1 MDSVVDVLDLPA
13 TGDTDVPQRELRILC
28 GAHAGA
34 RAPLRESDACLAI
47 GRATDNDIVL
57 RDSPGSTTGATI
69 ARNVDGWTWTAK
81 SGAAPIA
88 LPLGAAVRFGSAV
101 LTIDDPRAPWPDV
114 DRLVIEPEAP
124 ETTTEAMS
132 PMLHDDPSE
141 PEDETMP
148 IIDPEA
154 APQLEDSAAAPPD
167 AVPRAQLAA
176 TKKPR
181 RRWRAPAGVLLVAG
195 AAVAVWISLGLVSA
209 PATQVA
215 AAAPVAPTA
224 SVESVRT
231 LIGGLGLADSLKV
244 LGAQADAL
252 KVVGVVDDDTQR
264 DELRERLSALKP
276 MPMSNVLTRPEFKTE
291 VDALA
296 KTLDPGLKLAIKGR
310 GGLLLS
316 GVVNEAREVDAVS
329 QRIGAELPTAVRM
342 DKAVKTASEVVDEF
356 SQELSRRGLAMRARL
371 EGGQMI
377 VDGTLAHDRVAQWES
392 AILDFNKRFGERI
405 PFVASLSDDPTLAAA
420 GSPAAS
426 PSRAWLPP
434 IASVVGGDAPYLVMA
449 DGRKVMLGGT
459 LNGYELVAIRNDALV
474 LKAGHGALRE
484 LAR

>member
-1 MDSVVDVLDLPA
+1 MDSVVEVLDLPA
-13 TGDTDVPQRELRILC
+13 KRDTDVAQRELRILC

-47 GRATDNDIVL
+47 GRTTDNDIVL

-69 ARNVDGWTWTAK
+69 ARNADGWTWTAK
-81 SGAAPIA
+81 SGAAPIT

-101 LTIDDPRAPWPDV
+101 LTIDDARAPWPDV

-124 ETTTEAMS
+124 ETTTEAMP

-141 PEDETMP
+141 PEDATMP

-154 APQLEDSAAAPPD
+154 APQLEDSAAALP
-167 AVPRAQLAA
+167 AQLVA

-181 RRWRAPAGVLLVAG
+181 MRWRAPAGALLVAG

-215 AAAPVAPTA
+215 AAAPIAPTA
-224 SVESVRT
+224 SAESVRT

-264 DELRERLSALKP
+264 DELRERLSALRP
-276 MPMSNVLTRPEFKTE
+276 MPMANVLTRPEFKTE

-296 KTLDPGLKLAIKGR
+296 KTLEPGLKLAVNGR

-316 GVVNEAREVDAVS
+316 GVVNEAREADAVS
-329 QRIGAELPTAVRM
+329 LRIAAELPTAVRM
-342 DKAVKTASEVVDEF
+342 DKAVRAASEVVAEF
-356 SQELSRRGLAMRARL
+356 SQELARRGLAMQARL

-392 AILDFNKRFGERI
+392 AILDFNKRYGERI
-405 PFVASLSDDPTLAAA
+405 PFVASLNDDPRAAA
-420 GSPAAS
+420 GSPAAAS
-426 PSRAWLPP
+426 GRAWLPP

-484 LAR
+484 VAR

>member
-13 TGDTDVPQRELRILC
+13 TGDTDVPQCELRILC

-34 RAPLRESDACLAI
+34 RAPLRESDARLAI
-47 GRATDNDIVL
+47 GRKTDNDIVL
-57 RDSPGSTTGATI
+57 RDSPAATAGATI
-69 ARNVDGWTWTAK
+69 ARNADGWTWTAK
-81 SGAAPIA
+81 AGATPIT

-101 LTIDDPRAPWPDV
+101 LTIDDAHAPWPDV

-124 ETTTEAMS
+124 ETTTEEMQ
-132 PMLHDDPSE
+132 PVLHDSPSE
-141 PEDETMP
+141 PEDATMP
-148 IIDPEA
+148 TIDPEA
-154 APQLEDSAAAPPD
+154 APQLEDSAAAPPE
-167 AVPRAQLAA
+167 AAPQARPAA

-181 RRWRAPAGVLLVAG
+181 RRWRAPAWILLVAS
-195 AAVAVWISLGLVSA
+195 AAAAIWISLGLVSM

-215 AAAPVAPTA
+215 AAAPVVPTA
-224 SVESVRT
+224 SVDSVRA
-231 LIGGLGLADSLKV
+231 LIGRLGLADSLKV
-244 LGAQADAL
+244 LGAQADTL
-252 KVVGVVDDDTQR
+252 RVVGVVDDDTQR

-296 KTLDPGLKLAIKGR
+296 KTLDPGLKLAINGR

-316 GVVNEAREVDAVS
+316 GVVSEAREVDAVS
-329 QRIGAELPTAVRM
+329 QRVAAELPTAVRM
-342 DKAVKTASEVVDEF
+342 DKAVRTASEVVAEF
-356 SQELSRRGLAMRARL
+356 SQELARRGLAMGARL

-420 GSPAAS
+420 GSPAAA

-474 LKAGHGALRE
+474 LRAGHGTLRE
-484 LAR
+484 VAR